1 MPPGCAGLVS
11 WPFQLVLSPGL
22 VSGRRHD
29 DRMTTIGAVFTP
41 SLPPERLR
49 DVARAA
55 DSAGL
60 DELWLW
66 EDCFREG
73 GVSAAAAALAW
84 TDRLRVGVG
93 VFPVP
98 LRNVALAAMEIATLD
113 RMFPGRAIAGIGH
126 GVQSWM
132 EQVCAKPAS
141 PLTLLREYATA
152 LRSLL
157 AGERLTVDGRYVR
170 LTDVALDW
178 PPAST
183 PAVHAAASGPRTLRL
198 SGEIADGTVLTGG
211 SSPDDVRAA
220 VAQINEGRTAAGRTD
235 PHRITVY
242 LPVAIGPDAAE
253 QLRANAENFG
263 EVDLFGAGGDAAAVA
278 DAVRALA
285 AAGATAIILQP
296 MLDADPEFFVQFGRY
311 EVGRAMD

>member
-1 MPPGCAGLVS
+1 
-11 WPFQLVLSPGL
+11 
-22 VSGRRHD
+22 
-29 DRMTTIGAVFTP
+29 MTTIGAVFTP

-49 DVARAA
+49 AVARAA

-73 GVSAAAAALAW
+73 GVSSATAALAW

-132 EQVCAKPAS
+132 EQVGAKPAS

-157 AGERLTVDGRYVR
+157 AGERLTVHGRYVR

-183 PAVHAAASGPRTLRL
+183 PAVHAAASGPRTMRL

-211 SSPDDVRAA
+211 SPPDAVRAA
-220 VAQINEGRTAAGRTD
+220 ATLIAEGQRAAGRTD

-253 QLRANAENFG
+253 QLRTNAEYYG
-263 EVDLFGAGGDAAAVA
+263 ESDLFGAGGDPAAVA
-278 DAVRALA
+278 DAVRELA
-285 AAGATAIILQP
+285 DAGATAVILQP
-296 MLDADPEFFVQFGRY
+296 VLDADPESFVRFVAD
-311 EVGRAMD
+311 EVRPLID